1 MGSVF
6 EPFVLETN
14 FFDRTVKL
22 LLRKREG
29 MRDLKKTDHERRPK
43 YPLLRNVLCSLI
55 FKVMNVKYVVDTS
68 PSQSKDTSS
77 TDSSSEEE
85 KLAGQK
91 KEVKSLIL
99 EQILKESLRLIK
111 VRN

>member
-1 MGSVF
+1 
-6 EPFVLETN
+6 
-14 FFDRTVKL
+14 
-22 LLRKREG
+22 
-29 MRDLKKTDHERRPK
+29 
-43 YPLLRNVLCSLI
+43 
-55 FKVMNVKYVVDTS
+55 MNVKYVVDTS